1 MITAAKVAASEG
13 GKKKKRSKKG
23 GKGTGAG
30 VLSEMVPYLNPEL
43 AQEVMAQHSIPP
55 DDILEE
61 SAAESLILAAQ
72 AAKEMVQGLDRL
84 EEMPGYIFY
93 REIPVNEEE
102 AKTDATGVV
111 KTEEEKKADE
121 LF

>member
-1 MITAAKVAASEG
+1 MAVKEKYPFSAAAGGSIENIETDVEKVRGMINAAKVAASEG

-43 AQEVMAQHSIPP
+43 AQEVMTQHNIPP

-93 REIPVNEEE
+93 
-102 AKTDATGVV
+102 
-111 KTEEEKKADE
+111 
-121 LF
+121 